1 MKRITLLLTL
11 LVFTLSVKAQTYLQE
26 SFDTEIPVTWTI
38 TDGGTATGDSWI
50 SGQQGGANSLN
61 GTNVAIVD
69 SDANGNG
76 AELIE
81 TLTSP
86 VFDSSAATALFLD
99 FDQYYNNIGADTAIV
114 EVFDGTVWVEVLNQD
129 ATVGGFNAPDQQH
142 IDITAYAN
150 ANMQVRY
157 VYNDG
162 NLWAW
167 YWLIDNV
174 TVYNSTCNFP
184 TDIAV
189 GNITSTTVDVSWTP
203 GGTETTWEVWVQP
216 LGTGFPTTPGTSTT
230 NMPYTAVGL
239 TAVTDYEVY
248 VRADCGG
255 EFSLWRGPV
264 NFLSACDVFVP
275 DYLEGFATIIPNCWD
290 EAADGDAATGPQ
302 NLGAGDWGQDGFL
315 NNGFDGAYKINL
327 WLAAKSDWILSPQF
341 DLTGG
346 PFQVD
351 FDFGVMQFGSNT
363 NAGTLGSDDTVQLF
377 ISTDNG
383 ATWTNLLTFDSTSVI
398 PATGTQ
404 AVADLTAYSGM
415 IVQFG
420 ILGSEG
426 TVDDPE
432 DNDVF
437 VDNFRVRAIPSCQEP
452 TGVGVANVTD
462 TSADVSWT
470 PGGAETSW
478 EVAIQP
484 QGTGVPA
491 GAGTAT
497 TNNPYTAT
505 PLTSSTAY
513 EVWVRADCGVD
524 GLSSWTGPVNFT
536 TLNTPPPPP
545 VGVTCTT
552 GSSSFIFTEDFDS
565 DPPTGW
571 TGNTFDGDNGNWDV
585 TGAGGNSFGTGPANA
600 FDGGTG
606 NHLEYEASGDATNI
620 ASAISPA
627 IDMTSAVDGAEL
639 SFWMHAFG
647 ADMGTLNVGVSTNV
661 AGPFTNVFT
670 WVGDMQ
676 TTDAEIWVP
685 IGINMDAYLGQIVY
699 LEFSYGGAGTGF
711 EGDMSIDNVRVETC
725 GTFCIAPSG
734 LAASNVTGTS
744 ADIDWVANSGEVAW
758 EYVVVAAG
766 TGEPTGSG
774 NAVGATSVT
783 ENGLAYS
790 TDYEIWVRADCGA
803 GGFSVWTGPVNFTT
817 TIQTVFDIDCTAGPL
832 SNSLCYGNN
841 DSDLFTFTSSDG
853 SPLNLTFNSGE
864 IEGDPWDFLVVLDS
878 DGVTELYNGEGNNG
892 ILDGLT
898 FQSTGDTIFFQI
910 TSDGSVSCESG
921 SFCCSAGIDYTVAC
935 ATCINPVATYQVVDD
950 CANGDQFLIDVDVT
964 SLGDAMTL
972 TISNNIDANTVSVPA
987 IGIYQIGPFAF
998 GIDVVVTLSNDQ
1010 DVNCV
1015 INSSAIQLLACPPE
1029 NDNPCN
1035 AIVAPVNADDTC
1047 DLFVSGSLLEA
1058 TDSGVPNGSCFGT
1071 ADDDV
1076 WFEFTAL
1083 NEFQIIQI
1091 NNIAGTG
1098 FFFDV
1103 DHGVYEGTCDGLTE
1117 LYCVDATASVT
1128 TSLTVG
1134 NTYYVRVFSG
1144 GNDAV
1149 DYTFDLC
1156 IRPGSG
1162 NVTVDQT
1169 TYTLEELVVD
1179 ILIDSPC
1186 AQISNITS
1194 STGSDF
1200 GDVNGIGYFSA
1211 FDDGFP
1217 FEEGILLSSG
1227 DAALAS
1233 GPNSN
1238 AMSDGGGAWP
1248 GDADLDAAVGI
1259 NSNNASIIE
1268 FDFVPLSD
1276 EISFDFLMAS
1286 EEYNGST
1293 GGTFECTFSDA
1304 FAFLLTDENG
1314 VTTNLAVLPG
1324 TATPILVTNIH
1335 PENPGC
1341 AAINEEYFGGYT
1353 PQDLPPMSFDGRT
1366 EVFTAFAP
1374 VNLGETYHIKLVMAD
1389 AIDTALDSGVFLK
1402 AGSFDIGEVEL
1413 GDDITIAGGSAV
1425 CMGEELTIQTQ
1436 APAVAHVWYKDGFV
1450 IDGETTNILVVTEAG
1465 DYTVQIIF
1473 SPSCIISDDIAIEF
1487 LNTPTANP
1495 PADLESCSTNDTAQF
1510 MLTDNDAAILG
1521 AQNATDFT
1529 ITYHLSEQDAI
1540 DNVGPLGSPYTNVS
1554 NPETIYARIEDNIT
1568 GCYATTS
1575 FSLIITAPTHTAD
1588 SVELL
1593 ACDND
1598 FDGIASFDLAGHDAM
1613 VLNGQDAGTYTVS
1626 YYTSQADAD
1635 AGTPALSSPY
1645 DSAGETVFVRV
1656 ETIAFVDCY
1665 VTNSFDLVIGTATS
1679 TTFTMDFDYEVC
1691 PGATVPIQMVATP
1704 INYDISEVTINWYLN
1719 GVQIPGENGLTLPVL
1734 FAGDY
1739 EIEAIFNDTGCVG
1752 IEMQTVIELDS
1763 CVIPQGIS
1771 PNGDGSN
1778 DRFDLSSYQVSKL
1791 EIFNR
1796 NGTLVYSKKNYLD
1809 EWYGQT
1815 NDGEELPVGTYFY
1828 TMEYENGKQRS
1839 AWVYIQ
1845 REK

>member
-1 MKRITLLLTL
+1 MKKITILIA
-11 LVFTLSVKAQTYLQE
+11 VFTLFFGWQVNAQITSFPYVEDFEVNDGGWIADNTAAGTWALGNPTGAVINSAASGANAWVTSLAGQYNANETSNVSSPEFDFTALAAPSIEFSIWWNSEFSWDGMVLQ
-26 SFDTEIPVTWTI
+26 SSIDNGGSWQNVGAVGDPNNWY
-38 TDGGTATGDSWI
+38 TDGTINGNPG
-50 SGQQGGANSLN
+50 GQQEGWSGRGA
-61 GTNVAIVD
+61 
-69 SDANGNG
+69 ANGSEG
-76 AELIE
+76 WVIARHALVGLGGQGSVFLRFAFGSDGSVQDDGIGFDLIN
-81 TLTSP
+81 
-86 VFDSSAATALFLD
+86 VFDVSCP
-99 FDQYYNNIGADTAIV
+99 
-114 EVFDGTVWVEVLNQD
+114 EP
-129 ATVGGFNAPDQQH
+129 VG
-142 IDITAYAN
+142 
-150 ANMQVRY
+150 
-157 VYNDG
+157 
-162 NLWAW
+162 L
-167 YWLIDNV
+167 
-174 TVYNSTCNFP
+174 
-184 TDIAV
+184 AV
-189 GNITSTTVDVSWTP
+189 AGITSTTADVSWTAS
-203 GGTETTWEVWVQP
+203 GTETTWEVSVQP
-216 LGTGFPTTPGTSTT
+216 IGTGVPVGAGTSTT
-230 NMPYTAVGL
+230 NNPYTAVGL

-255 EFSLWRGPV
+255 GEFSSWTGPV

-950 CANGDQFLIDVDVT
+950 CANGDQFLIDVNVT
-964 SLGDAMTL
+964 SIGDATSL
-972 TISNNIDANTVSVPA
+972 TISNSFDAATLPVTAAGV
-987 IGIYQIGPFAF
+987 YQMGPFPF
-998 GIDVVVTLSNDQ
+998 LVDVVISVSNDQ

-1015 INSSAIQLLACPPE
+1015 ISSSAIQLLACPPS

-1035 AIVAPVNADDTC
+1035 AVVATVNDDETC
-1047 DLFVSGSLLEA
+1047 DLLTAGTIIEA
-1058 TDSGVPNGSCFGT
+1058 TDSGVPTGT
-1071 ADDDV
+1071 CGGNPDDDV

-1083 NEFQIIQI
+1083 NEVQLISII
-1091 NNIAGTG
+1091 NIVGGTANL
-1098 FFFDV
+1098 
-1103 DHGVYEGTCDGLTE
+1103 DHGVYEGACDGLTE
-1117 LYCVDATASVT
+1117 LYCSGDTASITPELV
-1128 TSLTVG
+1128 VG
-1134 NTYYVRVFSG
+1134 NTYFVRVFSG
-1144 GNDAV
+1144 GSTNETS
-1149 DYTFDLC
+1149 TFDLC
-1156 IRPGSG
+1156 IKEAPDNTVCENASPFCGEGGALYGS
-1162 NVTVDQT
+1162 NVIGIPNNTSVACLGTIPNPSWNILQIGDSGP
-1169 TYTLEELVVD
+1169 VD
-1179 ILIDSPC
+1179 I
-1186 AQISNITS
+1186 QIVQNTE
-1194 STGSDF
+1194 F
-1200 GDVNGIGYFSA
+1200 DVNGDPIGQ
-1211 FDDGFP
+1211 G
-1217 FEEGILLSSG
+1217 
-1227 DAALAS
+1227 
-1233 GPNSN
+1233 
-1238 AMSDGGGAWP
+1238 
-1248 GDADLDAAVGI
+1248 LDV
-1259 NSNNASIIE
+1259 
-1268 FDFVPLSD
+1268 DFVLWGPFDNTIDFCELDLLVDCPTCPFSNLPD
-1276 EISFDFLMAS
+1276 TGFYPFGLIVDCSYSAAPVESVTIDNAIAGEIYVLLVTNFSNDPGTIQIQQLNA
-1286 EEYNGST
+1286 GST
-1293 GGTFECTFSDA
+1293 G
-1304 FAFLLTDENG
+1304 
-1314 VTTNLAVLPG
+1314 
-1324 TATPILVTNIH
+1324 
-1335 PENPGC
+1335 
-1341 AAINEEYFGGYT
+1341 
-1353 PQDLPPMSFDGRT
+1353 
-1366 EVFTAFAP
+1366 
-1374 VNLGETYHIKLVMAD
+1374 
-1389 AIDTALDSGVFLK
+1389 
-1402 AGSFDIGEVEL
+1402 AGSITSEIEVDL
-1413 GDDITIAGGSAV
+1413 GADQSFCGFPDYVLNADSPFADRY
-1425 CMGEELTIQTQ
+1425 E
-1436 APAVAHVWYKDGFV
+1436 WYYDGFI
-1450 IDGETTNILVVTEAG
+1450 IDGETASSLTVTESG
-1465 DYTVQIIF
+1465 PYTVIAYDDNCDAQAQ
-1473 SPSCIISDDIAIEF
+1473 DDITVIFGME
-1487 LNTPTANP
+1487 PVANP
-1495 PADLESCSTNDTAQF
+1495 VDDIVTCDDASGDEVEDFDLESQTAG
-1510 MLTDNDAAILG
+1510 ILG
-1521 AQNATDFT
+1521 AQDPIEFNV
-1529 ITYHLSEQDAI
+1529 TYHLSLVDAQT
-1540 DNVGPLGSPYTNVS
+1540 NTGALTSPYNNIS
-1554 NPETIYARIEDNIT
+1554 NPQTIYIRIEDAN
-1568 GCYATTS
+1568 ATFCFATS
-1575 FSLIITAPTHTAD
+1575 SFDLIISGPTPTAT
-1588 SVELL
+1588 SVDIVV
-1593 ACDND
+1593 CDD
-1598 FDGIASFDLAGHDAM
+1598 DTDGLASFDLAAHDANI
-1613 VLNGQDAGTYTVS
+1613 LDGQDAGTFIVS
-1626 YYTSQADAD
+1626 YYETEADAN
-1635 AGTPALSSPY
+1635 AGTNALTSPY
-1645 DSAGETVFVRV
+1645 NNTSNPQTIFARV
-1656 ETIAFVDCY
+1656 ESNVAFDCY
-1665 VTNSFDLVIGTATS
+1665 SVVGFDLIVS
-1679 TTFTMDFDYEVC
+1679 ELPNTTFTTDFEYEVC
-1691 PGATVPIQMVATP
+1691 PDATVPILVTATG
-1704 INYDISEVTINWYLN
+1704 INYSETDVSIIWYQDGGLIAGQNSMTLPVLLQGLYEIEVTIN
-1719 GVQIPGENGLTLPVL
+1719 
-1734 FAGDY
+1734 A
-1739 EIEAIFNDTGCVG
+1739 TGCTETASVS
-1752 IEMQTVIELDS
+1752 IIELET

-1771 PNGDGSN
+1771 PNGDGEN
-1778 DRFDLSSYQVSKL
+1778 DTFDLSSYDVSKL

-1796 NGTLVYSKKNYLD
+1796 NGTLVYEKRNYLD
-1809 EWYGQT
+1809 EWHGQT
-1815 NDGEELPVGTYFY
+1815 NDGDALPVGTYFY
-1828 TMEYENGKQRS
+1828 TMEYQNGKTRS
-1839 AWVYIQ
+1839 AWIYIN
-1845 REK
+1845 K